1 MNRMKI
7 NVLKIVKLIGPII
20 DGKIWLL
27 KVISNEMIIPSCRYP
42 NKKEIT
48 V

>member
-20 DGKIWLL
+20 DGNIWLL
-27 KVISNEMIIPSCRYP
+27 KVMSREIIIPSCRYP
-42 NKKEIT
+42 NIKDIT